1 MGKSCLAHFKA
12 FLILG
17 RSHFA
22 LAQEPHSPFS
32 RSQFISSCGDRVLM
46 DCGGLGWM
54 GWRIGDTANDIGDKK
69 DDLGELVLNSF
80 HVVGWAAF

>member
-1 MGKSCLAHFKA
+1 
-12 FLILG
+12 
-17 RSHFA
+17 
-22 LAQEPHSPFS
+22 
-32 RSQFISSCGDRVLM
+32 M